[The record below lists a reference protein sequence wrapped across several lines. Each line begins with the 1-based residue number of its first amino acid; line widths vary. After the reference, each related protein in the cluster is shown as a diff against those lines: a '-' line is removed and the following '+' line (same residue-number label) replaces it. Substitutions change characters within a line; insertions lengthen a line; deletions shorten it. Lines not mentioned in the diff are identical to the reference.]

1 MWQDPIV
8 EEVRRVREEHAKKF
22 NNDLH
27 AICEDFRKRQ
37 RSSGHRIVSRQP
49 RIPIDRATQQGASAA
64 VPASRG

>member
-8 EEVRRVREEHAKKF
+8 EEVRRIREEHAKKF

-37 RSSGHRIVSRQP
+37 RSSGHKIVSRPLRVPINHAAQP
-49 RIPIDRATQQGASAA
+49 YTEVGRK
-64 VPASRG
+64 

>member
-8 EEVRRVREEHAKKF
+8 EEVRRARDEHAKKF
-22 NNDLH
+22 NYDLH

-49 RIPIDRATQQGASAA
+49 RIPIDRSAQQGASAA
-64 VPASRG
+64 VPAPRG